1 MSAMH
6 LEARMSA
13 GRSRA
18 PLHEAIG
25 MVARRVIARSRERR
39 AIRELR
45 RMDNRILRDIGLSRS
60 QIRAAVHGN
69 LHRP

>member
-6 LEARMSA
+6 PEAGMSA

-18 PLHEAIG
+18 ALHEAIG

-39 AIRELR
+39 AIRELQ

-60 QIRAAVHGN
+60 QIRAAVHGD
-69 LHRP
+69 LHHP